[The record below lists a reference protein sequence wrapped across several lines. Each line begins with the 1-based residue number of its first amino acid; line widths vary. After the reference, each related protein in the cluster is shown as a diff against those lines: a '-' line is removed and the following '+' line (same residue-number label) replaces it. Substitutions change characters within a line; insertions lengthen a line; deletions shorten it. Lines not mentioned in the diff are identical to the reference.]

1 MSSTEFLI
9 NFVLAT
15 LAVWRVAHLLVHEDG
30 PKGLIAQ
37 LRTLA
42 AGTEIGRALD
52 CVGCMS
58 LWLAL
63 PASVWVSRRLSE
75 FLPTWLALSG
85 AAFLLERIG
94 SEPLIVERLV
104 STETFQSEG
113 VSNDE
118 LLRTESDDPGHGEPG
133 DV

>member
-30 PKGLIAQ
+30 PKGLISQ
-37 LRTLA
+37 LRVLA

-94 SEPLIVERLV
+94 GQPLIVERF
-104 STETFQSEG
+104 TQPEG

-118 LLRTESDDPGHGEPG
+118 LLRTESNDPGHGEPDG
-133 DV
+133 V

>member
-30 PKGLIAQ
+30 PKVLIAQ
-37 LRTLA
+37 LRALA

-94 SEPLIVERLV
+94 GQPLIVER
-104 STETFQSEG
+104 FIQPEG

-118 LLRTESDDPGHGEPG
+118 LLRTESNDPGHGEPDG
-133 DV
+133 V

>member
-9 NFVLAT
+9 NFVLAA
-15 LAVWRVAHLLVHEDG
+15 LAVWRVAHMLVHEDG
-30 PKGLIAQ
+30 PRGLIGQ
-37 LRTLA
+37 LRALA

-94 SEPLIVERLV
+94 GQPLVVER
-104 STETFQSEG
+104 FIQPEG

-118 LLRTESDDPGHGEPG
+118 LLRTESDDPGHSEPG
-133 DV
+133 GI

>member
-30 PKGLIAQ
+30 PKVLIAQ
-37 LRTLA
+37 LRALA

-75 FLPTWLALSG
+75 FVPTWLALSG

-94 SEPLIVERLV
+94 GQPLIVERF
-104 STETFQSEG
+104 TQPEG

-118 LLRTESDDPGHGEPG
+118 LLRTESNDPGHGEPDG
-133 DV
+133 I

>member
-1 MSSTEFLI
+1 MSSTDFMI
-9 NFVLAT
+9 NFVLAA
-15 LAVWRVAHLLVHEDG
+15 LALWRVAHMLVHEDG
-30 PKGLIAQ
+30 PRGLIAQ

-94 SEPLIVERLV
+94 GEPLIVERLV
-104 STETFQSEG
+104 STETFQPEG

-118 LLRTESDDPGHGEPG
+118 LLRTESNDPGRNDTH
-133 DV
+133 DA

>member
-30 PKGLIAQ
+30 PKVLIAQ
-37 LRTLA
+37 LRALA

-94 SEPLIVERLV
+94 GQPLIVER
-104 STETFQSEG
+104 FIQPEG

-118 LLRTESDDPGHGEPG
+118 LLRTESNDPGHGEPDG
-133 DV
+133 I

>member
-1 MSSTEFLI
+1 MSSTDFLI
-9 NFVLAT
+9 DFALAA

-37 LRTLA
+37 LRALA

-94 SEPLIVERLV
+94 GEPLIVERLIP
-104 STETFQSEG
+104 TEG

-118 LLRTESDDPGHGEPG
+118 LLRAESDDPGHGEPG
-133 DV
+133 GN

>member
-30 PKGLIAQ
+30 PKVLIAQ
-37 LRTLA
+37 LRALA

-75 FLPTWLALSG
+75 FVPTWLALSG

-94 SEPLIVERLV
+94 GQPLIVER
-104 STETFQSEG
+104 FIQPEG

-118 LLRTESDDPGHGEPG
+118 LLRTESNDPGHGEPDG
-133 DV
+133 I

>member
-30 PKGLIAQ
+30 PKVLIAQ
-37 LRTLA
+37 LRALA

-63 PASVWVSRRLSE
+63 PAAVWVSRRFSE
-75 FLPTWLALSG
+75 FIPTWLALSG

-94 SEPLIVERLV
+94 GAPLIVERFI
-104 STETFQSEG
+104 EPEG

-118 LLRTESDDPGHGEPG
+118 LLRTENGDPGRDGQNG
-133 DV
+133 A